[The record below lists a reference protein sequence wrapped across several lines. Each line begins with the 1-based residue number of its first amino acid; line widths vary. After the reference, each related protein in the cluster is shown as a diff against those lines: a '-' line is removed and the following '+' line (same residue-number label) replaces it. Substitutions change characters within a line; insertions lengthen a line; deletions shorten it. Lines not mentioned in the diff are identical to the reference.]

1 MNFIKQPRCR
11 TQATNKKKTINCTRH
26 LKKSAVLTFSLRHVL
41 GIIIALSS
49 PSTLPV
55 AAAAAA
61 ATATATAP
69 LSEQNMYRRYKTSTV
84 STVEKILDH
93 INVLQQRLEDDDD
106 PSNQARCTSTGTTS
120 IQQQNLPF
128 VCVTY
133 AQTLDG
139 NIAISSNE
147 HEHKEQE
154 QEQEKKSSTSNL
166 KLSSEDSFLLTHAL
180 RSQFDAILIGG
191 KTLSLDNPRLNNRL
205 WTPRTL
211 LPSEEQDVNVNEN
224 VRDTSIVSKDNGNPM
239 SMSMPSSVQSSSSS
253 DQIILSNKQPIP
265 VILDTSLRNVL
276 RMVESDT
283 FIKSAGSHEFII
295 VCCSQDAYYDE
306 DENNKC
312 IIQDYCNSHNNVVI
326 KLLPCKTNDSSPGL
340 DLRDVMYRLR
350 SIYDIGSIMVEGG
363 ASILSAC
370 LSNCQLVDCVCVT
383 VCPRAVGRSGLNALG
398 TAELRRNNNNE
409 GGNGGHS
416 EGCMLEFEESKW
428 FLLGL
433 DCIFLANC
441 PKLL

>member
-55 AAAAAA
+55 AAAAA

-383 VCPRAVGRSGLNALG
+383 VCPRVVGRSGLNALG

-416 EGCMLEFEESKW
+416 AGCMLEFEESKW

>member
-1 MNFIKQPRCR
+1 MNFIKQPTCR
-11 TQATNKKKTINCTRH
+11 TQATNKKKTINCTRACIH
-26 LKKSAVLTFSLRHVL
+26 RKKSAVLTFSLRHVL

-49 PSTLPV
+49 SSTLPV

-61 ATATATAP
+61 AATATAP
-69 LSEQNMYRRYKTSTV
+69 LSEQNMYRRYKASTV

-154 QEQEKKSSTSNL
+154 QEKKSSTSNL

-205 WTPRTL
+205 WKPRTL

-224 VRDTSIVSKDNGNPM
+224 VRDTSTVSKDNGNPM
-239 SMSMPSSVQSSSSS
+239 SMSMPSSSSS
-253 DQIILSNKQPIP
+253 DQIILPNKQPIP

-295 VCCSQDAYYDE
+295 VCCSQDAYYDD
-306 DENNKC
+306 DENNKR

-340 DLRDVMYRLR
+340 DLRDVMYKLR
-350 SIYDIGSIMVEGG
+350 SIHDIGSIMVEGG

-383 VCPRAVGRSGLNALG
+383 VCPRVVGRSGLNALG
-398 TAELRRNNNNE
+398 TAEFRRNNNNE

-441 PKLL
+441 PTKLL

>member
-1 MNFIKQPRCR
+1 MDFIKQPRCR

-55 AAAAAA
+55 AAAAA

-147 HEHKEQE
+147 HEHKE

-383 VCPRAVGRSGLNALG
+383 VCPRVVGRSGLNALG

-416 EGCMLEFEESKW
+416 AGCMLEFEESKW